1 MSHPISTFSPRGL
14 AQRIDEG
21 IVRVIDVRSSGEFQ
35 KEHIPDS
42 ENIPLNSLDDGTLA
56 QLKASK
62 NGFPVCIT
70 CQSGVRSDHAAKK
83 MVKEGMENIYLLAG
97 GLDNWTHEGMPTEG
111 AGRKAI
117 PLDRQV
123 RITIGILVIA
133 GTAAYYFSED
143 IRWLAAPAFFGAGLI
158 FSGLTGFCGLARIL
172 AILPWN
178 R

>member
-1 MSHPISTFSPRGL
+1 MSYPISTFSPRAL
-14 AQRIDEG
+14 AQRIADG
-21 IVRVIDVRSSGEFQ
+21 AVRIIDVRSHAEFR
-35 KEHIPDS
+35 KKRIPDS
-42 ENIPLNSLDDGTLA
+42 ENIPLNALDNETIA
-56 QLKASK
+56 QLKTSK
-62 NGFPVCIT
+62 TGTPLCIT
-70 CQSGVRSDHAAKK
+70 CQSGVRADNAAKK
-83 MVKEGMENIYLLAG
+83 LSEEGMGNIYLLTG
-97 GLDNWTHEGMPTEG
+97 GLDNWTHEGMPVEG
-111 AGRKAI
+111 AGGKGI

-143 IRWLAAPAFFGAGLI
+143 IRWLAAPAFLGAGLV

>member
-1 MSHPISTFSPRGL
+1 M
-14 AQRIDEG
+14 A
-21 IVRVIDVRSSGEFQ
+21 
-35 KEHIPDS
+35 
-42 ENIPLNSLDDGTLA
+42 
-56 QLKASK
+56 
-62 NGFPVCIT
+62 
-70 CQSGVRSDHAAKK
+70 
-83 MVKEGMENIYLLAG
+83 KEGMENIYLLAG
-97 GLDNWTHEGMPTEG
+97 GLDNWTHEGMPVEG
-111 AGRKAI
+111 AGRKGI

>member
-14 AQRIDEG
+14 APRIASG
-21 IVRVIDVRSSGEFQ
+21 AVRLIDVRSANEFG
-35 KEHIPDS
+35 KERIPDS
-42 ENIPLNSLDDGTLA
+42 ENIPLNALDDGTLV
-56 QLKASK
+56 QLKASG
-62 NGFPVCIT
+62 NDLPLCIT
-70 CQSGVRSDHAAKK
+70 CQSGVRAEKAAKK
-83 MVKEGMENIYLLAG
+83 MSKAGIQNIYLLAG
-97 GLDNWTHEGMPTEG
+97 GLDNWIHEGMPVEG
-111 AGRKAI
+111 AGRKGI

-143 IRWLAAPAFFGAGLI
+143 IRWLAAPAFLGAGLI

-172 AILPWN
+172 SILPWN

>member
-1 MSHPISTFSPRGL
+1 MSHPISIFSPRGL

-21 IVRVIDVRSSGEFQ
+21 VVRVIDVRSSGEFH

-42 ENIPLNSLDDGTLA
+42 ENIPLKSLDDGTLA

-62 NGFPVCIT
+62 NGYPVCIT
-70 CQSGVRSDHAAKK
+70 CQSGVRAEKAAKK
-83 MVKEGMENIYLLAG
+83 MADEGMENIYLLAG
-97 GLDNWTHEGMPTEG
+97 GLDNWTHEGMPTQC
-111 AGRKAI
+111 AGRKGI

-123 RITIGILVIA
+123 RITIGILIIA
-133 GTAAYYFSED
+133 GCCACYFTED